1 MRGLLPS
8 IKLALS
14 QSKSLIETPLWT
26 LTQVTGD
33 LNHCIYHCQSVRDN
47 QLDLMVKVFDHTDD
61 KRAWREY
68 SALRSLWTLDIDDVS
83 PAPLLLLES
92 YIAPDI
98 DVLITEWLHVGEIT
112 LDKTLNKIQWT
123 AILHTLLKVHQ
134 ITPKS
139 GRVTVSDALNRVE
152 QPIDYLKRLQQDCVS
167 LANKSIDR
175 DLLKWVGTVLGRVKN
190 SIPHQ
195 WAGDVA
201 TVLIHGDWHLHNFAM
216 TDGEVRF
223 FDWEAAGWG
232 DAAMDIAT
240 LLTHETFA
248 DVSPID
254 QRWLTT
260 TYQNMM
266 GDEGFARR
274 VDVYTQLLD
283 VEWLLDTMKRQQLT
297 SSDAMTKRLDFYR
310 VRLERRY
317 PLID

>member
-14 QSKSLIETPLWT
+14 QSKSFVETPLWT

-33 LNHCIYHCQSVRDN
+33 LNHRIYHCQSVRDD
-47 QLDLMVKVFDHTDD
+47 QLDLMVKVFAHTDD

-68 SALRSLWTLDIDDVS
+68 SALRALWTVDIHDVS

-92 YIAPDI
+92 YIVPDV
-98 DVLITEWLHVGEIT
+98 DVLITEWLPVEDITVGES
-112 LDKTLNKIQWT
+112 LNKIQWT

-139 GRVTVSDALNRVE
+139 ARVQLAAALHHVE
-152 QPIDYLKRLQQDCVS
+152 HPLDYLERLQQDCES
-167 LANKSIDR
+167 LKSQSQDH
-175 DLLKWVGTVLGRVKN
+175 DLLKWVGNVLNHLKQ
-190 SIPHQ
+190 SIPHR
-195 WAGDVA
+195 WAGDVS
-201 TVLIHGDWHLHNFAM
+201 TVLIHGDWQLHNFAM
-216 TDGEVRF
+216 ADGDVRF
-223 FDWEAAGWG
+223 FDWEKAGWG

-240 LLTHETFA
+240 LLTHASFA

-266 GDEGFARR
+266 GNEGFARR

-283 VEWLLDTMKRQQLT
+283 VEWLLDTMKRQQLM
-297 SSDAMTKRLDFYR
+297 SLDAMTTRLDLYR
-310 VRLERRY
+310 TRLERRY